1 MMLKRALL
9 GLMLWLLS
17 ACSNRPIEFPPTI
30 TPTLPAT
37 PAVELRTLRTER
49 AAPTPPPRLSTEA
62 QSACDHPY
70 LPLRL
75 DAQWVYTATE
85 EPVLLSYTGPITA
98 QWIVYNVEGDAQHAT
113 ASLSPYGNDRFDC
126 SPDTGIA
133 KIDYSYL
140 QPGFG
145 TMFHLFLP
153 PADRLQLGYSW
164 SGFNKRGM
172 RLEGR
177 MSTLSGDFAETYRV
191 IGNEPVRYQGRT
203 YDGRQIL
210 KAAATHVAGCGYVP
224 NCTNADGTLR
234 QDTDWRTTS
243 AITLTLARGV
253 GIVEIIETEEYFGA
267 GDQHQVTRRTYTL
280 TDYYLPDKRVPTPV
294 QTSATLLPTF
304 TPLVIEPTVTPQA
317 ATMPAPVKPTI
328 PAARRAQII
337 VLEVMPVHANAGD
350 AVQLRWQAQGDRATL
365 CPDARYTLFT
375 PADCVDVP
383 VSGARSFVI
392 PADVKGNKSI
402 EFVLTVT
409 GAAGSSTKQGTSVA
423 LNCPQTWFF
432 SVEPQAGVCP
442 LDMIRTNA
450 AIEYFERGTLIWL
463 KEPGRYF
470 ILENQNVAPGDIRR
484 PLSTVA
490 DPLEVTGNTA
500 DSVKP
505 PAGLFAPTN
514 GFGLIWRGDVE
525 QSLGFRDQLG
535 WALQPEFGYEAKY
548 QCDDATPSGG
558 RVWQTCYLTLPD
570 GQIIALLSTGAW
582 FWREEQQP

>member
-1 MMLKRALL
+1 
-9 GLMLWLLS
+9 
-17 ACSNRPIEFPPTI
+17 
-30 TPTLPAT
+30 
-37 PAVELRTLRTER
+37 
-49 AAPTPPPRLSTEA
+49 
-62 QSACDHPY
+62 
-70 LPLRL
+70 
-75 DAQWVYTATE
+75 
-85 EPVLLSYTGPITA
+85 
-98 QWIVYNVEGDAQHAT
+98 
-113 ASLSPYGNDRFDC
+113 
-126 SPDTGIA
+126 
-133 KIDYSYL
+133 
-140 QPGFG
+140 
-145 TMFHLFLP
+145 
-153 PADRLQLGYSW
+153 
-164 SGFNKRGM
+164 
-172 RLEGR
+172 
-177 MSTLSGDFAETYRV
+177 
-191 IGNEPVRYQGRT
+191 
-203 YDGRQIL
+203 
-210 KAAATHVAGCGYVP
+210 
-224 NCTNADGTLR
+224 
-234 QDTDWRTTS
+234 
-243 AITLTLARGV
+243 
-253 GIVEIIETEEYFGA
+253 
-267 GDQHQVTRRTYTL
+267 
-280 TDYYLPDKRVPTPV
+280 
-294 QTSATLLPTF
+294 
-304 TPLVIEPTVTPQA
+304 
-317 ATMPAPVKPTI
+317 
-328 PAARRAQII
+328 
-337 VLEVMPVHANAGD
+337 
-350 AVQLRWQAQGDRATL
+350 
-365 CPDARYTLFT
+365 
-375 PADCVDVP
+375 
-383 VSGARSFVI
+383 
-392 PADVKGNKSI
+392 VKGNKSI

-582 FWREEQQP
+582 FWRDESSP